1 MPSIAHL
8 AGHAP
13 LPQTGLMTRA
23 FALALLVLVLT
34 GCGFHLRHALV
45 LPDDLGPVR
54 VESRDPYSPLAD
66 SLERGL
72 RHAGA
77 VPAAGDAEGV
87 AVLDLMSERWG
98 NTPLSVDARGRA
110 QEFTLRYAVVF
121 ELRAANDELLVPR
134 QVVELS
140 RDYVSPPTNSIGV
153 DSEREILARELRREM
168 SAAILRRI
176 DAAARGVAD

>member
-1 MPSIAHL
+1 MN
-8 AGHAP
+8 
-13 LPQTGLMTRA
+13 RA
-23 FALALLVLVLT
+23 SVLALLVLVLS
-34 GCGFHLRHALV
+34 GCGFHLRNAIV
-45 LPDDLGPVR
+45 LPADLGPVR
-54 VESRDPYSPLAD
+54 VDARDPYSPLAD

-72 RHAGA
+72 VQAGA
-77 VPAAGDAEGV
+77 TPAEADAEGV
-87 AVLDLMSERWG
+87 AVLDLVAERWG

-121 ELRAANDELLVPR
+121 ELRSADDELLVPR

-140 RDYVSPPTNSIGV
+140 RDYVSPPTNSIGT

-168 SAAILRRI
+168 GAAILRRI